1 MTPALS
7 SPNESWRLFALIPTL
22 EGVEGPESDALL
34 EQIDARAPDR
44 VAHILERRG
53 ARAG

>member
-7 SPNESWRLFALIPTL
+7 SPDESWRLFIPTL

-53 ARAG
+53 ARVG